1 MSSITLA
8 QLHTL
13 NSARWAKAKL
23 TRRPEYV
30 SGSYAPIPRILAA
43 RNRYEL
49 IQAQTGVHWVFV
61 ASSHYREA
69 NLNFS
74 CQLAQGDPLNRVS
87 KNYPYTGPFKT
98 FEEGTY
104 DALVRQAPYAA
115 RNKNWSMPF
124 LLTLEEAYNGL
135 GYARMGIP
143 SPYVWSGTTE
153 YTKGKYIRDR
163 VFDPNTVDKQ
173 LGVAGLVMCLLEAD
187 PTIKFGDSVK
197 PSEKPVETITPP
209 AATKVAPTSV
219 NAPATPVEAPKPMTN
234 ADHPS
239 NGVAKE
245 PSVPPIINKDGEDIT
260 ALMEDYLHNVWEWL
274 RKH

>member
-69 NLNFS
+69 NLNFA
-74 CQLAQGDPLNRVS
+74 CQLAQGTSLSQHS
-87 KNYPYTGPFKT
+87 KIIPYTGPFKT
-98 FEEGTY
+98 FEEGAY
-104 DALVRQAPYAA
+104 DALVRQPPYAA
-115 RNKNWSMPF
+115 RNKDWSMPF
-124 LLTLEEAYNGL
+124 MLTLEEAYNGL
-135 GYARMGIP
+135 GYARKGIP
-143 SPYVWSGTTE
+143 SPYVWSGTDQ
-153 YTKGKYIRDR
+153 YKSGKYIRDG
-163 VFDPNTVDKQ
+163 VFDAGTVDKQ

-187 PTIKFGDSVK
+187 PAIKFGNAVEPPK
-197 PSEKPVETITPP
+197 KPVEQIKPFP
-209 AATKVAPTSV
+209 APT
-219 NAPATPVEAPKPMTN
+219 PATEVKTPVEAPKGPVDT
-234 ADHPS
+234 DY
-239 NGVAKE
+239 
-245 PSVPPIINKDGEDIT
+245 PIINKDGEDIT
-260 ALMEDYLHNVWEWL
+260 NLMSDYLHNVWEWL

>member
-1 MSSITLA
+1 MSSITLS

-30 SGSYAPIPRILAA
+30 VGQYAPVPRILSA

-61 ASSHYREA
+61 ATTHYRES
-69 NLNFS
+69 NLNFAT
-74 CQLAQGDPLNRVS
+74 QLAQGSPLNKVSRVI
-87 KNYPYTGPFKT
+87 PYSGPFQT
-98 FEEGTY
+98 FEEGCY
-104 DALVRQAPYAA
+104 DALVRQGPYAA
-115 RNKNWSMPF
+115 RNKDWSMPF
-124 LLTLEEAYNGL
+124 MLTYNEALNGL

-143 SPYVWSGTTE
+143 SPYVWSGTDQ

-173 LGVAGLVMCLLEAD
+173 LGVAGLVMCLVEAD
-187 PTIKFGDSVK
+187 PTIKFGGAVK
-197 PSEKPVETITPP
+197 PAEKPNEAPRTSPVAPPTSPTQNVP
-209 AATKVAPTSV
+209 AAPVAPSS
-219 NAPATPVEAPKPMTN
+219 PILAPKN
-234 ADHPS
+234 SDH
-239 NGVAKE
+239 
-245 PSVPPIINKDGEDIT
+245 PIINKDGEDIT
-260 ALMEDYLHNVWEWL
+260 ALMEDYLHDVWEWL